1 MLLAGTATQNHN
13 KIQKLMDRGIPVASK
28 YLQKVWLERDKQA
41 HEKKKAS
48 MKAAVD
54 NKTPPR
60 QPHLECR
67 SKKLYEANERLEQI
81 NRENHILL
89 RRIDY
94 HNELRHPARIDCHLK
109 QQGPKSLN
117 ILMREKRVRE
127 IEAENQR
134 IHRQISSVKPTH
146 SVQKLEADYIR
157 SRKDLEHLSEYP
169 PASAGMYS
177 YQYDRSSRNS
187 SLPSVRTHRS
197 RHTPR
202 DDSYRTED
210 FLNHTQDNNYTAQ
223 TDDDDTFDTEC
234 FKEQVEAP
242 QPPLAMP
249 EPQETE
255 YKEDYD
261 AYDDDDFAQD
271 IINKQPEVRGNTFL
285 TDDIAGNDNNDIF

>member
-1 MLLAGTATQNHN
+1 
-13 KIQKLMDRGIPVASK
+13 MDRGIPVASK
-28 YLQKVWLERDKQA
+28 YLQKIWLERDKQA

-134 IHRQISSVKPTH
+134 IHRQISNVKPTH
-146 SVQKLEADYIR
+146 SIQKLEADYIR

-169 PASAGMYS
+169 PASAGMYN
-177 YQYDRSSRNS
+177 YQYERLSRNS
-187 SLPSVRTHRS
+187 ALPSIRSHRS
-197 RHTPR
+197 RYGTPKEN
-202 DDSYRTED
+202 SHRTEE
-210 FLNHTQDNNYTAQ
+210 FLSRTRDNDHTIH

-242 QPPLAMP
+242 QPPPVQSPAP
-249 EPQETE
+249 EEQEPE
-255 YKEDYD
+255 YKEDYND
-261 AYDDDDFAQD
+261 YDDDNFAQD
-271 IINKQPEVRGNTFL
+271 IFDNQREIRGNTFL
-285 TDDIAGNDNNDIF
+285 TDSIAGNDNNDIF

>member
-146 SVQKLEADYIR
+146 SVQNLEADYIP
-157 SRKDLEHLSEYP
+157 LERILSTYLNTLLHLQECTVISMIGPLAIHLY
-169 PASAGMYS
+169 
-177 YQYDRSSRNS
+177 
-187 SLPSVRTHRS
+187 LPS
-197 RHTPR
+197 
-202 DDSYRTED
+202 E
-210 FLNHTQDNNYTAQ
+210 
-223 TDDDDTFDTEC
+223 
-234 FKEQVEAP
+234 
-242 QPPLAMP
+242 
-249 EPQETE
+249 
-255 YKEDYD
+255 
-261 AYDDDDFAQD
+261 
-271 IINKQPEVRGNTFL
+271 L
-285 TDDIAGNDNNDIF
+285 TDRGIPPETIPIELKTS